1 MGVQKQWLS
10 FNLDD
15 PRETTGKRMVT
26 YDKPM
31 LIFNSD
37 NAFRLKHD
45 WQLEL
50 NSQFYSK
57 ASYRNVKLLQA
68 YWNLTAAVQK
78 SFLKNKSLVVRLSV
92 ADIFNTAKQD
102 AILDLGNYSL
112 LQGNV
117 FGEGRGHYSFHRVSL
132 SVRYAFNA
140 TKSKYKGSSAG
151 QDVIKRL

>member
-1 MGVQKQWLS
+1 
-10 FNLDD
+10 
-15 PRETTGKRMVT
+15 
-26 YDKPM
+26 M

-78 SFLKNKSLVVRLSV
+78 SFLKDKSLVVRLSI

-102 AILDLGNYSL
+102 ALIDLGNYTL
-112 LQGNV
+112 KQGDV
-117 FGEGRGHYSFHRVSL
+117 FGEGRGQYSFHRVAL

-140 TKSKYKGSSAG
+140 TKSKYKGKGAG